1 MLRLYGHGIVAFL
14 SSRAAGRPALLLTVV
29 GAAARGSLS
38 NRCSFLRRGIVRA
51 TGVRAVR
58 KGGPG
63 GHGQATLPRRA
74 TLRAG

>member
-29 GAAARGSLS
+29 GAAARGQLEQSLLIS
-38 NRCSFLRRGIVRA
+38 PAWHRPG
-51 TGVRAVR
+51 RAVR
-58 KGGPG
+58 QGGPG

-74 TLRAG
+74 THRAG